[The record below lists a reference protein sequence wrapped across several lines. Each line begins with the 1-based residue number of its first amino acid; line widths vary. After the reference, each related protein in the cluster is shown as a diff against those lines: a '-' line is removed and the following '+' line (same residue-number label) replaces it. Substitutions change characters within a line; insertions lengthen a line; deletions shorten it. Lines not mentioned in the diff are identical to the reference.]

1 MSAINNQKRSL
12 LMRLKCQSFIYFLS
26 LLALVFY
33 STLGLAMQKENLS
46 DHNIINQ
53 LKSQG
58 IKPHVTYIHFGNI
71 YSKYKNFP
79 TKPFLTLSEAEK
91 KFPNDSNN
99 IIQFIELDDN
109 YQYKHIVEKERD
121 LIDILFPIALFDDYS
136 DGEYFFTLDENYQLH
151 QLNSVED
158 AFTQDCY
165 LKVFIQQNKVTKIQK
180 RPLTY
185 ITKTVFSY
193 WSNGNKQQEISEKLD
208 LNNNVLVHDEI
219 EYDQAGQRIKLL
231 EDNFITNYKV
241 VMTYLYTQDVYAF
254 MDIFNEKGIKVNH
267 TIFYDELGN
276 VESQY
281 LDESGQIIHTSN
293 IEPNLSTDVYLPQSA
308 IYQSIPMDLLRVH
321 PSYVDKLIEQMAS
334 KDNYTLADQ
343 EAVTRA
349 KFLGIQS
356 NSTYYHP
363 TPFPQWGKDRYKNYP
378 HQLTM
383 TLAQAEYQHPKEQ
396 YVDLVKVTVGDN
408 YQYQTISREKWL
420 QVPLSIPHEQFKP
433 LENGTY
439 FFTLDKQGQL
449 IPLEDIEQAIILP
462 SYVRVEKVMGKIASI
477 LQKTRIQKTQQVYEY
492 NENNQMHKEILMVLE
507 SPSMPLL
514 TVETIYD
521 DIGVFVVS
529 QTIRDS
535 QNKRIAVFSE
545 FNDNNIYGVIERFNR
560 EEEKTNHITIYH
572 NTLIENRHL
581 DKAGNTLL
589 ITDDLTNENDP
600 QPYDELPLYS
610 DKLIQQ
616 IFNAYL
622 NMNKK

>member
-1 MSAINNQKRSL
+1 MKTAFLKKIHLFILISL
-12 LMRLKCQSFIYFLS
+12 
-26 LLALVFY
+26 FY
-33 STLGLAMQKENLS
+33 SILGMAMNKDNLT
-46 DHNIINQ
+46 DDIIINQ
-53 LKSQG
+53 LKLQS
-58 IKPHVTYIHFGNI
+58 IKPHVTYIHSD
-71 YSKYKNFP
+71 YPYTDYKNFP
-79 TKPFLTLSEAEK
+79 TQPFLTLTEAERK
-91 KFPNDSNN
+91 ISYFSDNA
-99 IIQFIELDDN
+99 IQFIELNNN
-109 YQYKHIVEKERD
+109 YQYEKILFNKRD
-121 LIDILFPIALFDDYS
+121 VIDILFPIAMFSEYS
-136 DGEYFFTLDENYQLH
+136 DGEHFFTLDAKNQLH
-151 QLNSVED
+151 HLNSVEE
-158 AFTQDCY
+158 AWKHDCY
-165 LKVFIQQNKVTKIQK
+165 LKIVIEKGKVVKMQK
-180 RPLTY
+180 RPLTWIEKSY
-185 ITKTVFSY
+185 FSY
-193 WSNGNKQQEISEKLD
+193 WANGNKQKEISEQLD
-208 LNNNVLVHDEI
+208 LNNNVKVRYEI
-219 EYDQAGQRIKLL
+219 EFDENGRQNSMLINDFQ
-231 EDNFITNYKV
+231 TNYKIII
-241 VMTYLYTQDVYAF
+241 TFLYTKEIHSLI
-254 MDIFNEKGIKVNH
+254 DIFNEKGIKVNH
-267 TIFYDELGN
+267 TIKYDELGH
-276 VESQY
+276 VKSQY
-281 LDESGQIIHTSN
+281 LDESGQIIYTTD
-293 IEPNLSTDVYLPQSA
+293 IEPNLSIDVNLPQPA
-308 IYQSIPMDLLRVH
+308 IYRSIPMDFNKAS
-321 PSYVDKLIEQMAS
+321 PYYIKKLIEQMAS

-492 NENNQMHKEILMVLE
+492 NENNQMHKEILTVLE

-535 QNKRIAVFSE
+535 QNKRIAVFSK

-616 IFNAYL
+616 IFHAYL
-622 NMNKK
+622 NKNKE

>member
-1 MSAINNQKRSL
+1 MKTAFLKKIHLFILISL
-12 LMRLKCQSFIYFLS
+12 
-26 LLALVFY
+26 FY
-33 STLGLAMQKENLS
+33 SILGMAMNKDNLT
-46 DHNIINQ
+46 DDIIINQ
-53 LKSQG
+53 LKLQS
-58 IKPHVTYIHFGNI
+58 IKPHVTYIHSD
-71 YSKYKNFP
+71 YPYTDYKNFP
-79 TKPFLTLSEAEK
+79 TQPFLTLTEAERK
-91 KFPNDSNN
+91 ISYFSDNA
-99 IIQFIELDDN
+99 IQFIELNNN
-109 YQYKHIVEKERD
+109 YQYEKILFNKRD
-121 LIDILFPIALFDDYS
+121 VIDILFPIAMFSEYS
-136 DGEYFFTLDENYQLH
+136 DGEHFFTLDAKNQLH
-151 QLNSVED
+151 HLNSVEE
-158 AFTQDCY
+158 AWKHDCY
-165 LKVFIQQNKVTKIQK
+165 LKIVIEKGKVVKMQK

-219 EYDQAGQRIKLL
+219 EYDQTGQRIKLL

-241 VMTYLYTQDVYAF
+241 VMTYLYTQDVYAL

-293 IEPNLSTDVYLPQSA
+293 FEPNLSTDAHLPQSA

-321 PSYVDKLIEQMAS
+321 PSHVGKLIEQMAS

-492 NENNQMHKEILMVLE
+492 NENNQMHKEILTVLE
-507 SPSMPLL
+507 SPSMLLL

-529 QTIRDS
+529 QTIKDS
-535 QNKRIAVFSE
+535 QNKRIAVFSK
-545 FNDNNIYGVIERFNR
+545 FNDNNIYGVIERFNQ

-572 NTLIENRHL
+572 NTLIENLHL

-622 NMNKK
+622 NKNKE

>member
-1 MSAINNQKRSL
+1 MKITFLKQIHLFILISL
-12 LMRLKCQSFIYFLS
+12 
-26 LLALVFY
+26 FY
-33 STLGLAMQKENLS
+33 SILGMAMNNDNLT
-46 DHNIINQ
+46 DDIIINQ
-53 LKSQG
+53 LKIQG
-58 IKPHVTYIHFGNI
+58 IKPHVTYIHSD
-71 YSKYKNFP
+71 YPYTDYKNFP
-79 TKPFLTLSEAEK
+79 TQPFLTLTEAERK
-91 KFPNDSNN
+91 ISYFSDNE
-99 IIQFIELDDN
+99 IQFIELNNN
-109 YQYKHIVEKERD
+109 YQYEKILFNKRD
-121 LIDILFPIALFDDYS
+121 VIDILFPIAMFSEYS
-136 DGEYFFTLDENYQLH
+136 DGEHFFTLDEKYQLH
-151 QLNSVED
+151 HLNSVEE
-158 AFTQDCY
+158 AWKQDCY
-165 LKVFIQQNKVTKIQK
+165 LKIVIEKGKVVKMQK
-180 RPLTY
+180 RPLTWIQKSY
-185 ITKTVFSY
+185 FSY
-193 WSNGNKQQEISEKLD
+193 WANGNKQKEISEQLD
-208 LNNNVLVHDEI
+208 LNNSVKVRYEI
-219 EYDQAGQRIKLL
+219 EYDQTGQRIKLL

-241 VMTYLYTQDVYAF
+241 VMTYLYTQDVYAL

-276 VESQY
+276 VENQY

-492 NENNQMHKEILMVLE
+492 NENNQMHKEILTVLE

-529 QTIRDS
+529 QTIKDS
-535 QNKRIAVFSE
+535 QNKRIAVFSK

-560 EEEKTNHITIYH
+560 EEEKTNHITIYR

-622 NMNKK
+622 NKNKE

>member
-1 MSAINNQKRSL
+1 MKTAFLKKIHLFILISL
-12 LMRLKCQSFIYFLS
+12 
-26 LLALVFY
+26 FY
-33 STLGLAMQKENLS
+33 SILGMAMNKDNLT
-46 DHNIINQ
+46 DDIIINQ
-53 LKSQG
+53 LKLQS
-58 IKPHVTYIHFGNI
+58 IKPHVTYIHSD
-71 YSKYKNFP
+71 YPYTDYKNFP
-79 TKPFLTLSEAEK
+79 TQPFLTLTEAERK
-91 KFPNDSNN
+91 ISYFSDNA
-99 IIQFIELDDN
+99 IQFIELNNN
-109 YQYKHIVEKERD
+109 YQYEKILFNKRD
-121 LIDILFPIALFDDYS
+121 VIDILFPIAMFSEYS
-136 DGEYFFTLDENYQLH
+136 DGEHFFTLDAKNQLH
-151 QLNSVED
+151 HLNSVEE
-158 AFTQDCY
+158 AWKHDCY
-165 LKVFIQQNKVTKIQK
+165 LKIVIEKGKVVKMQK
-180 RPLTY
+180 RPLTWIEKSY
-185 ITKTVFSY
+185 FSY
-193 WSNGNKQQEISEKLD
+193 WANGNKQKEISEQLD
-208 LNNNVLVHDEI
+208 LNNNVKVRYEI
-219 EYDQAGQRIKLL
+219 EYDQTGQRIKLL

-241 VMTYLYTQDVYAF
+241 VMTYLYTQDIYAF

-293 IEPNLSTDVYLPQSA
+293 IEPNLSTDVYLPQST

-321 PSYVDKLIEQMAS
+321 PSHVDKLIEQMAS

-363 TPFPQWGKDRYKNYP
+363 TPFPQWAKDRYKNYP

-439 FFTLDKQGQL
+439 FFTLNKQGQL
-449 IPLEDIEQAIILP
+449 IPLEAIEQAIISP

-477 LQKTRIQKTQQVYEY
+477 LQKTRIKKTQQVYEY
-492 NENNQMHKEILMVLE
+492 NENNQMHKEILTVLE

-529 QTIRDS
+529 QTIKDS
-535 QNKRIAVFSE
+535 QNKRIAVFSK
-545 FNDNNIYGVIERFNR
+545 FNDNNIYGVIERFNQ

-616 IFNAYL
+616 IFHDYL
-622 NMNKK
+622 NKNKE

>member
-1 MSAINNQKRSL
+1 MNNH
-12 LMRLKCQSFIYFLS
+12 
-26 LLALVFY
+26 
-33 STLGLAMQKENLS
+33 NLT
-46 DHNIINQ
+46 DDIIINQ
-53 LKSQG
+53 LKIQG
-58 IKPHVTYIHFGNI
+58 IKPHVTYIHSD
-71 YSKYKNFP
+71 YPYTDYKNFP
-79 TKPFLTLSEAEK
+79 TQPFLTLTEAERK
-91 KFPNDSNN
+91 ISYFSDNE
-99 IIQFIELDDN
+99 IQFIELNNN
-109 YQYKHIVEKERD
+109 YQYEKILFNKRD
-121 LIDILFPIALFDDYS
+121 VIDILFPIAMFSEYS
-136 DGEYFFTLDENYQLH
+136 DGEHFFTLDEKYQLH
-151 QLNSVED
+151 HLNSVEE
-158 AFTQDCY
+158 AWKQDCY
-165 LKVFIQQNKVTKIQK
+165 LKIVIEKGKVVKMQK
-180 RPLTY
+180 RPLTWIEKSY
-185 ITKTVFSY
+185 FSY
-193 WSNGNKQQEISEKLD
+193 WSNGNKQKEISEQLD
-208 LNNNVLVHDEI
+208 LNNNAKVRYEI
-219 EYDQAGQRIKLL
+219 EYDQTGQRIKLL
-231 EDNFITNYKV
+231 EHNFITNYKM

-293 IEPNLSTDVYLPQSA
+293 IEPDLSTDVYLPQSA

-462 SYVRVEKVMGKIASI
+462 SYVRVEKVMGKITSI

-492 NENNQMHKEILMVLE
+492 NENNQMHKEILTVLE

-535 QNKRIAVFSE
+535 QNKRIAVFSK
-545 FNDNNIYGVIERFNR
+545 FNDNNIYGVIERFNQ

>member
-1 MSAINNQKRSL
+1 MKIAFLKKIHLFILISL
-12 LMRLKCQSFIYFLS
+12 
-26 LLALVFY
+26 FY
-33 STLGLAMQKENLS
+33 SILGMAMNNDNLT
-46 DHNIINQ
+46 DDIIINQ
-53 LKSQG
+53 LKIQG
-58 IKPHVTYIHFGNI
+58 IKPHVTYIHSD
-71 YSKYKNFP
+71 YPYTDYKNFP
-79 TKPFLTLSEAEK
+79 TKPFLTLTEAERK
-91 KFPNDSNN
+91 ISYFSDNA
-99 IIQFIELDDN
+99 IQFIELNNN
-109 YQYKHIVEKERD
+109 YQYEKILFNKRD
-121 LIDILFPIALFDDYS
+121 VIDILFPIAMFSEYS
-136 DGEYFFTLDENYQLH
+136 DGEHFFTLDEKYQLH
-151 QLNSVED
+151 HLNSVEE
-158 AFTQDCY
+158 AWKQDCY
-165 LKVFIQQNKVTKIQK
+165 LKIVIEKGKVVKMQK
-180 RPLTY
+180 RPLTWIEKSY
-185 ITKTVFSY
+185 FSY
-193 WSNGNKQQEISEKLD
+193 WSNGNKQKEISEQLD
-208 LNNNVLVHDEI
+208 LNNNVKVRYEI
-219 EYDQAGQRIKLL
+219 EYDQTGQRIKLL
-231 EDNFITNYKV
+231 EHNFITNYKM

-267 TIFYDELGN
+267 TIFYDKLGN

-293 IEPNLSTDVYLPQSA
+293 IEPDLSTDVYLPQSA

-462 SYVRVEKVMGKIASI
+462 SYVRIEKVMGKIASI
-477 LQKTRIQKTQQVYEY
+477 LQKTRIQKTQQIYEY
-492 NENNQMHKEILMVLE
+492 NENNQMHKEILTVLE

-535 QNKRIAVFSE
+535 QNKRIAVFSK
-545 FNDNNIYGVIERFNR
+545 FNDNNIYGVIERFNQ

-622 NMNKK
+622 NKNKE

>member
-1 MSAINNQKRSL
+1 MKTAFLKKIHLFILISL
-12 LMRLKCQSFIYFLS
+12 
-26 LLALVFY
+26 FY
-33 STLGLAMQKENLS
+33 SILGMAMNKDNLT
-46 DHNIINQ
+46 DDIIINQ
-53 LKSQG
+53 LKLQS
-58 IKPHVTYIHFGNI
+58 IKPHVTYIHSD
-71 YSKYKNFP
+71 YPYTDYKNFP
-79 TKPFLTLSEAEK
+79 TQPFLTLTEAERK
-91 KFPNDSNN
+91 ISYFSDNA
-99 IIQFIELDDN
+99 IQFIELNNN
-109 YQYKHIVEKERD
+109 YQYEKILFNKRD
-121 LIDILFPIALFDDYS
+121 VIDILFPIAMFSEYS
-136 DGEYFFTLDENYQLH
+136 DGEHFFTLDAKNQLH
-151 QLNSVED
+151 HLNSVEE
-158 AFTQDCY
+158 AWKHDCY
-165 LKVFIQQNKVTKIQK
+165 LKIVIEKGKVVKMQK
-180 RPLTY
+180 RPLTWIEKSY
-185 ITKTVFSY
+185 FSY
-193 WSNGNKQQEISEKLD
+193 WANGNKQKEISEQLD
-208 LNNNVLVHDEI
+208 LNNNVKVRYEI
-219 EYDQAGQRIKLL
+219 EFDENGRQNSMLINDFQ
-231 EDNFITNYKV
+231 TNYKIII
-241 VMTYLYTQDVYAF
+241 TFLYTKEIHSLI
-254 MDIFNEKGIKVNH
+254 DIFNEKGIKVNH
-267 TIFYDELGN
+267 TIKYDELGH
-276 VESQY
+276 VKSQY
-281 LDESGQIIHTSN
+281 LDESGQIIYTTD
-293 IEPNLSTDVYLPQSA
+293 IEPNLSIDVNLPQPA
-308 IYQSIPMDLLRVH
+308 IYRSIPMDFNKAS
-321 PSYVDKLIEQMAS
+321 PYYIKKLIEQMAS
-334 KDNYTLADQ
+334 KDNYNLADQ

-492 NENNQMHKEILMVLE
+492 NENNQMHKEILTVLE

-529 QTIRDS
+529 QTIKDS
-535 QNKRIAVFSE
+535 QNKRIAVFSK

-622 NMNKK
+622 NKNKE

>member
-1 MSAINNQKRSL
+1 MKITFLKQIHLFILISL
-12 LMRLKCQSFIYFLS
+12 
-26 LLALVFY
+26 FY
-33 STLGLAMQKENLS
+33 SILGMAMNNDNLT
-46 DHNIINQ
+46 DDIIINQ
-53 LKSQG
+53 LKIQG
-58 IKPHVTYIHFGNI
+58 IKPHVTYIHSD
-71 YSKYKNFP
+71 YPYTDYKNFP
-79 TKPFLTLSEAEK
+79 TQPFLTLTEAERK
-91 KFPNDSNN
+91 ISYFSDNE
-99 IIQFIELDDN
+99 IQFIELNNN
-109 YQYKHIVEKERD
+109 YQYEKILFNKRD
-121 LIDILFPIALFDDYS
+121 VIDILFPIAMFSEYS
-136 DGEYFFTLDENYQLH
+136 DGEHFFTLDEKYQLH
-151 QLNSVED
+151 HLNSVEE
-158 AFTQDCY
+158 AWKQDCY
-165 LKVFIQQNKVTKIQK
+165 LKIVIEKGKVVKMQK
-180 RPLTY
+180 RPLTWIQKSY
-185 ITKTVFSY
+185 FSY
-193 WSNGNKQQEISEKLD
+193 WANGNKQKEISEQLD
-208 LNNNVLVHDEI
+208 LNNSVKVRYEI
-219 EYDQAGQRIKLL
+219 EYDQTGQRIKLL

-241 VMTYLYTQDVYAF
+241 VMTYLYTQDVYAL

-276 VESQY
+276 VENQY

-321 PSYVDKLIEQMAS
+321 PSHVDKLIEQMAS

-622 NMNKK
+622 NKNKE

>member
-1 MSAINNQKRSL
+1 MKITFLKQIHLFILISL
-12 LMRLKCQSFIYFLS
+12 
-26 LLALVFY
+26 FY
-33 STLGLAMQKENLS
+33 SIFGMAMNNDNLT
-46 DHNIINQ
+46 DDIIINQ
-53 LKSQG
+53 LKIQG
-58 IKPHVTYIHFGNI
+58 IKPHVTYIHSD
-71 YSKYKNFP
+71 YPYTDYKNFP
-79 TKPFLTLSEAEK
+79 TQPFLTLTEAERK
-91 KFPNDSNN
+91 ISYFSDNE
-99 IIQFIELDDN
+99 IQFIELNNN
-109 YQYKHIVEKERD
+109 YQYEKILFNKRD
-121 LIDILFPIALFDDYS
+121 VIDILFPIAMFSEYS
-136 DGEYFFTLDENYQLH
+136 DGEHFFTLDEKYQLH
-151 QLNSVED
+151 HLNSVEE
-158 AFTQDCY
+158 AWKQDCY
-165 LKVFIQQNKVTKIQK
+165 LKIVIEKGKVVKMQK
-180 RPLTY
+180 RPLTWIQKSY
-185 ITKTVFSY
+185 FSY
-193 WSNGNKQQEISEKLD
+193 WDNGNKQKEISEQLD
-208 LNNNVLVHDEI
+208 LNNSVKVRYEI
-219 EYDQAGQRIKLL
+219 EYDQTGQRIKLL
-231 EDNFITNYKV
+231 EDNFITHYKV

-293 IEPNLSTDVYLPQSA
+293 FEPNLSTDVYLPQSA

-334 KDNYTLADQ
+334 KDNYNLADQ

-492 NENNQMHKEILMVLE
+492 NENNQMHKEILTVLE

-535 QNKRIAVFSE
+535 QNKRIAVFSK
-545 FNDNNIYGVIERFNR
+545 FNDNNIYGVIERFNQ
-560 EEEKTNHITIYH
+560 EEEKTNHITIYR

-589 ITDDLTNENDP
+589 ITGDLTNENDP

-616 IFNAYL
+616 IFHAYL
-622 NMNKK
+622 NKNKE

>member
-1 MSAINNQKRSL
+1 MKITFLKQIHLFILISL
-12 LMRLKCQSFIYFLS
+12 
-26 LLALVFY
+26 FY
-33 STLGLAMQKENLS
+33 SILGMAMNNDNLT
-46 DHNIINQ
+46 DDIIINQ
-53 LKSQG
+53 LKIQG
-58 IKPHVTYIHFGNI
+58 IKPHVTYIHSD
-71 YSKYKNFP
+71 YPYTDYKNFP
-79 TKPFLTLSEAEK
+79 TQPFLTLTEAERK
-91 KFPNDSNN
+91 ISYFSDNE
-99 IIQFIELDDN
+99 IQFIELNNN
-109 YQYKHIVEKERD
+109 YQYEKILFNKRD
-121 LIDILFPIALFDDYS
+121 VIDILFPIAMFSEYS
-136 DGEYFFTLDENYQLH
+136 DGEHFFTLDEKYQLH
-151 QLNSVED
+151 HLNSVEE
-158 AFTQDCY
+158 AWKQDCY
-165 LKVFIQQNKVTKIQK
+165 LKIVIEKGKVVKMQK

-219 EYDQAGQRIKLL
+219 EYDQTGQRIKLL

-241 VMTYLYTQDVYAF
+241 VMTYLYTQDVYAL

-276 VESQY
+276 VENQY

-383 TLAQAEYQHPKEQ
+383 TLAQAENQHPKEQ

-420 QVPLSIPHEQFKP
+420 QVSLSIPHEQFKP

-492 NENNQMHKEILMVLE
+492 NENNQMHKEILTVLE

-529 QTIRDS
+529 QTIKDS
-535 QNKRIAVFSE
+535 QNKRIAVFSK

-560 EEEKTNHITIYH
+560 EKEKTNHITIYR

-600 QPYDELPLYS
+600 QLYDELPLYS

-622 NMNKK
+622 NKNKE

>member
-1 MSAINNQKRSL
+1 MKITFLKQIHLFILISL
-12 LMRLKCQSFIYFLS
+12 
-26 LLALVFY
+26 FY
-33 STLGLAMQKENLS
+33 SILGMAMNNDNLT
-46 DHNIINQ
+46 DDIIINQ
-53 LKSQG
+53 LKIQG
-58 IKPHVTYIHFGNI
+58 IKPHVTYIHSD
-71 YSKYKNFP
+71 YPYTDYKNFP
-79 TKPFLTLSEAEK
+79 TQPFLTLTEAERK
-91 KFPNDSNN
+91 ISYFSDNE
-99 IIQFIELDDN
+99 IQFIELNNN
-109 YQYKHIVEKERD
+109 YQYEKILFNKRD
-121 LIDILFPIALFDDYS
+121 VIDILFPIAMFSEYS
-136 DGEYFFTLDENYQLH
+136 DGEHFFTLDEKYQLH
-151 QLNSVED
+151 HLNSVEE
-158 AFTQDCY
+158 AWKQDCY
-165 LKVFIQQNKVTKIQK
+165 LKIVIEKGKVVKMQK
-180 RPLTY
+180 RPLTWIQKSY
-185 ITKTVFSY
+185 FSY
-193 WSNGNKQQEISEKLD
+193 WANGNKQKEISEQLD
-208 LNNNVLVHDEI
+208 LNNSVKVRYEI
-219 EYDQAGQRIKLL
+219 EYDQTGQRIKLL

-241 VMTYLYTQDVYAF
+241 VMTYLYTQDVYAL

-276 VESQY
+276 VENQY

-492 NENNQMHKEILMVLE
+492 NENNQMHKEILTVLE

-535 QNKRIAVFSE
+535 QNKRIAVFSK

-560 EEEKTNHITIYH
+560 EEEKTNHITIYR

>member
-1 MSAINNQKRSL
+1 MKITFLKQIHLFILISL
-12 LMRLKCQSFIYFLS
+12 
-26 LLALVFY
+26 FY
-33 STLGLAMQKENLS
+33 SIFGMAMNNDNLT
-46 DHNIINQ
+46 DDIIINQ
-53 LKSQG
+53 LKIQG
-58 IKPHVTYIHFGNI
+58 IKPHVTYIHSD
-71 YSKYKNFP
+71 YPYTDYKNFP
-79 TKPFLTLSEAEK
+79 TQPFLTLTEAERK
-91 KFPNDSNN
+91 ISYFSDNE
-99 IIQFIELDDN
+99 IQFIELNNN
-109 YQYKHIVEKERD
+109 YQYEKILFNKRD
-121 LIDILFPIALFDDYS
+121 VIDILFPIAMFSEYS
-136 DGEYFFTLDENYQLH
+136 DGEHFFTLDEKYQLH
-151 QLNSVED
+151 HLNSVEE
-158 AFTQDCY
+158 AWKQDCY
-165 LKVFIQQNKVTKIQK
+165 LKIVIEKGKVVKMQK

-219 EYDQAGQRIKLL
+219 EYDQTGQRIKLL

-241 VMTYLYTQDVYAF
+241 VMTYLYTQDVYAL

-293 IEPNLSTDVYLPQSA
+293 FEPNLSTDVYLPQSA

-321 PSYVDKLIEQMAS
+321 PSHVDKLIEQMAS

-492 NENNQMHKEILMVLE
+492 NENNQMHKEILTVLE

-529 QTIRDS
+529 QTIKDS

-560 EEEKTNHITIYH
+560 EEEKTNHITIYR

-589 ITDDLTNENDP
+589 ITGDLTNENDP

-616 IFNAYL
+616 IFNTYL

>member
-1 MSAINNQKRSL
+1 MKITFLKQIHLFILISL
-12 LMRLKCQSFIYFLS
+12 
-26 LLALVFY
+26 FY
-33 STLGLAMQKENLS
+33 SILGMAMNNDNLT
-46 DHNIINQ
+46 DDIIINQ
-53 LKSQG
+53 LKIQG
-58 IKPHVTYIHFGNI
+58 IKPHVTYIHSD
-71 YSKYKNFP
+71 YPYTDYKNFP
-79 TKPFLTLSEAEK
+79 TQPFLTLTEAERK
-91 KFPNDSNN
+91 ISYFSDNE
-99 IIQFIELDDN
+99 IQFIELNNN
-109 YQYKHIVEKERD
+109 YQYEKILFNKRD
-121 LIDILFPIALFDDYS
+121 VIDILFPIAMFSEYS
-136 DGEYFFTLDENYQLH
+136 DGEHFFTLDEKYQLH
-151 QLNSVED
+151 HLNSVEE
-158 AFTQDCY
+158 AWKQDCY
-165 LKVFIQQNKVTKIQK
+165 LKIVIEKGKVVKMQK
-180 RPLTY
+180 RPLTWIQKSY
-185 ITKTVFSY
+185 FSY
-193 WSNGNKQQEISEKLD
+193 WANGNKQKEISEQLD
-208 LNNNVLVHDEI
+208 LNNSVKVRYEI
-219 EYDQAGQRIKLL
+219 EYDQTGQRIKLL

-462 SYVRVEKVMGKIASI
+462 SYVRIEKVMGKIASI

-492 NENNQMHKEILMVLE
+492 NENNQMHKEILTVLE

-529 QTIRDS
+529 QTIKDS
-535 QNKRIAVFSE
+535 QNKRIAVFSK

-560 EEEKTNHITIYH
+560 EEEKTNHITIYR

-622 NMNKK
+622 NKNKE

>member
-1 MSAINNQKRSL
+1 MKITFLKQIHLFILISL
-12 LMRLKCQSFIYFLS
+12 
-26 LLALVFY
+26 FY
-33 STLGLAMQKENLS
+33 SILGMAMNNDNLT
-46 DHNIINQ
+46 DDIIINQ
-53 LKSQG
+53 LKIQG
-58 IKPHVTYIHFGNI
+58 IKPHVTYIHSD
-71 YSKYKNFP
+71 YPYTDYKNFP
-79 TKPFLTLSEAEK
+79 TQPFLTLTEAERK
-91 KFPNDSNN
+91 ISYFSDNE
-99 IIQFIELDDN
+99 IQFIELNNN
-109 YQYKHIVEKERD
+109 YQYEKILFNKRD
-121 LIDILFPIALFDDYS
+121 VIDILFPIAMFSEYS
-136 DGEYFFTLDENYQLH
+136 DGEHFFTLDEKYQLH
-151 QLNSVED
+151 HLNSVEE
-158 AFTQDCY
+158 AWKQDCY
-165 LKVFIQQNKVTKIQK
+165 LKIVIEKGKVVKMQK
-180 RPLTY
+180 RPLTWIQKSY
-185 ITKTVFSY
+185 FSY
-193 WSNGNKQQEISEKLD
+193 WANGNKQKEISEQLD
-208 LNNNVLVHDEI
+208 LNNSVKVRYEI
-219 EYDQAGQRIKLL
+219 EYDQTGQRIKLL

-241 VMTYLYTQDVYAF
+241 VMTYLYTQDVYAL

-439 FFTLDKQGQL
+439 FFTLDKQDQL

-462 SYVRVEKVMGKIASI
+462 SYVRIEKVMGKIASI

-492 NENNQMHKEILMVLE
+492 NENNQMHKEILTVLE

-529 QTIRDS
+529 QTIKDS
-535 QNKRIAVFSE
+535 QNKRIAVFSK
-545 FNDNNIYGVIERFNR
+545 FNDNNIYGVIERFNQ
-560 EEEKTNHITIYH
+560 EEEKTNHITIYR

-622 NMNKK
+622 NKNKE

>member
-1 MSAINNQKRSL
+1 MKITFLKQIHLFILISL
-12 LMRLKCQSFIYFLS
+12 
-26 LLALVFY
+26 FY
-33 STLGLAMQKENLS
+33 SILGMAMNNDNLT
-46 DHNIINQ
+46 DDIIINQ
-53 LKSQG
+53 LKIQG
-58 IKPHVTYIHFGNI
+58 IKPHVTYIHSD
-71 YSKYKNFP
+71 YPYTDYKNFP
-79 TKPFLTLSEAEK
+79 TQPFLTLTEAERK
-91 KFPNDSNN
+91 ISYFSDNE
-99 IIQFIELDDN
+99 IQFIELNNN
-109 YQYKHIVEKERD
+109 YQYEKILFNKRD
-121 LIDILFPIALFDDYS
+121 VIDILFPIAMFSEYS
-136 DGEYFFTLDENYQLH
+136 DGEHFFTLDEKYQLH
-151 QLNSVED
+151 HLNSVEE
-158 AFTQDCY
+158 AWKQDCY
-165 LKVFIQQNKVTKIQK
+165 LKIVIEKGKVVKMQK
-180 RPLTY
+180 RPLTWIQKSY
-185 ITKTVFSY
+185 FSY
-193 WSNGNKQQEISEKLD
+193 WANGNKQKEISEQLD
-208 LNNNVLVHDEI
+208 LNNSVKVRYEI
-219 EYDQAGQRIKLL
+219 EYDQTGQRIKLL

-241 VMTYLYTQDVYAF
+241 VMTYLYTQDVYAL

-276 VESQY
+276 VENQY

-462 SYVRVEKVMGKIASI
+462 SYVRIEKVMGKIASI

-492 NENNQMHKEILMVLE
+492 NENNQMHKEILTVLE

-529 QTIRDS
+529 QTIKDS
-535 QNKRIAVFSE
+535 QNKRIAVFSK

-560 EEEKTNHITIYH
+560 EEEKTNHITIYR

-622 NMNKK
+622 NKNKE

>member
-1 MSAINNQKRSL
+1 MKIAFLKKIHLFILISL
-12 LMRLKCQSFIYFLS
+12 
-26 LLALVFY
+26 FY
-33 STLGLAMQKENLS
+33 SILGMAMNNDNLT
-46 DHNIINQ
+46 DDIIINQ
-53 LKSQG
+53 LKIQG
-58 IKPHVTYIHFGNI
+58 IKPHVTYIHSD
-71 YSKYKNFP
+71 YPYTDYKNFP
-79 TKPFLTLSEAEK
+79 TQPFLTLTEAERK
-91 KFPNDSNN
+91 ISYFSDNA
-99 IIQFIELDDN
+99 IQFIELNNN
-109 YQYKHIVEKERD
+109 YQYEKILFNKRD
-121 LIDILFPIALFDDYS
+121 VIDILFPIAMFSEYS
-136 DGEYFFTLDENYQLH
+136 DGEHFFTLDEKYQLH
-151 QLNSVED
+151 HLNSVEE
-158 AFTQDCY
+158 AWKQDCY
-165 LKVFIQQNKVTKIQK
+165 LKIVIEKGKVVKMQK
-180 RPLTY
+180 RPLTWIEKSY
-185 ITKTVFSY
+185 FSY
-193 WSNGNKQQEISEKLD
+193 WSNGNKQKEISEQLD
-208 LNNNVLVHDEI
+208 LNNNVKVRYEI
-219 EYDQAGQRIKLL
+219 EYDQTGQRIKLL
-231 EDNFITNYKV
+231 EHNFITNYKM

-293 IEPNLSTDVYLPQSA
+293 FEPNLSTDVYLPQSA
-308 IYQSIPMDLLRVH
+308 IYQSIPMDLLQVH
-321 PSYVDKLIEQMAS
+321 PSHVDKLIEQMAS

-420 QVPLSIPHEQFKP
+420 QVSLSIPHEQFRP

-492 NENNQMHKEILMVLE
+492 NENNQMHKEILTVLE

-529 QTIRDS
+529 QTIKDS
-535 QNKRIAVFSE
+535 QNKRIAVFSK

-560 EEEKTNHITIYH
+560 EEEKTNHITIYR

-622 NMNKK
+622 NKNKE

>member
-1 MSAINNQKRSL
+1 MKITFLKQIHLFILISL
-12 LMRLKCQSFIYFLS
+12 
-26 LLALVFY
+26 FY
-33 STLGLAMQKENLS
+33 SILGMAMNNDNLT
-46 DHNIINQ
+46 DDIIINQ
-53 LKSQG
+53 LKIQG
-58 IKPHVTYIHFGNI
+58 IKPHVTYIHSD
-71 YSKYKNFP
+71 YPYTDYKNFP
-79 TKPFLTLSEAEK
+79 TQPFLTLTEAERK
-91 KFPNDSNN
+91 ISYFSDNE
-99 IIQFIELDDN
+99 IQFIELNNN
-109 YQYKHIVEKERD
+109 YQYEKILFNKRD
-121 LIDILFPIALFDDYS
+121 VIDILFPIAMFSEYS
-136 DGEYFFTLDENYQLH
+136 DGEHFFTLDEKYQLH
-151 QLNSVED
+151 HLNSVEE
-158 AFTQDCY
+158 AWKQDCY
-165 LKVFIQQNKVTKIQK
+165 LKIVIEKGKVVKMQK
-180 RPLTY
+180 RPLTWIQKSY
-185 ITKTVFSY
+185 FSY
-193 WSNGNKQQEISEKLD
+193 WANGNKQKEISEQLD
-208 LNNNVLVHDEI
+208 LNNSVKVRYEI
-219 EYDQAGQRIKLL
+219 EYDQTGQRIKLL

-241 VMTYLYTQDVYAF
+241 VMTYLYTQDVYAL

-535 QNKRIAVFSE
+535 QNKRIAVFSK

-560 EEEKTNHITIYH
+560 EEEKTNHITIYR

-622 NMNKK
+622 NKNKE

>member
-1 MSAINNQKRSL
+1 MKIAFLKKIHLFILISLFYSIFGMAINND
-12 LMRLKCQSFIYFLS
+12 
-26 LLALVFY
+26 
-33 STLGLAMQKENLS
+33 NLT
-46 DHNIINQ
+46 DDIIIDQ
-53 LKSQG
+53 LKIQG
-58 IKPHVTYIHFGNI
+58 IKPHVTYIHSGDI

-79 TKPFLTLSEAEK
+79 TKPFLTLFEAEK

-99 IIQFIELDDN
+99 IIQFFELDDN
-109 YQYKHIVEKERD
+109 YQYKYIVEKERD

-136 DGEYFFTLDENYQLH
+136 DGEHFFTLDEKYQLH
-151 QLNSVED
+151 HLNSVEE
-158 AFTQDCY
+158 AWKQDCY
-165 LKVFIQQNKVTKIQK
+165 LKIVIEKGKVVKMQK

-219 EYDQAGQRIKLL
+219 EYDQTGQRIKLL
-231 EDNFITNYKV
+231 EDNFITHSKV
-241 VMTYLYTQDVYAF
+241 VMTYLYTQDVYAL

-267 TIFYDELGN
+267 TIFYDKLGN

-293 IEPNLSTDVYLPQSA
+293 FEPNLSTDAHLPQSA
-308 IYQSIPMDLLRVH
+308 IYQPIPMDLLRVH
-321 PSYVDKLIEQMAS
+321 PSHVGKLIEQMAS

-462 SYVRVEKVMGKIASI
+462 SYVRVEKIMGKIASI
-477 LQKTRIQKTQQVYEY
+477 LQKTRIQKTQQIYEY
-492 NENNQMHKEILMVLE
+492 NENNQMHKEILTVLE
-507 SPSMPLL
+507 SPSMPLI

-529 QTIRDS
+529 QTIKDS
-535 QNKRIAVFSE
+535 QNKRIAVFSK

-560 EEEKTNHITIYH
+560 EEEKTNHITIYR

-600 QPYDELPLYS
+600 QLYDELPLYS

-616 IFNAYL
+616 IFKQSLDKFKTNQV
-622 NMNKK
+622 N

>member
-1 MSAINNQKRSL
+1 MKTAFLKKIHLFILISL
-12 LMRLKCQSFIYFLS
+12 
-26 LLALVFY
+26 FY
-33 STLGLAMQKENLS
+33 SILGMAMNNDNLT
-46 DHNIINQ
+46 DDIIINQ
-53 LKSQG
+53 LKIQG
-58 IKPHVTYIHFGNI
+58 IKPHVTYIHSD
-71 YSKYKNFP
+71 YPYTDYKNFP
-79 TKPFLTLSEAEK
+79 TKPFLTLTEAERK
-91 KFPNDSNN
+91 ISYFSDNA
-99 IIQFIELDDN
+99 IQFIELNNN
-109 YQYKHIVEKERD
+109 YQYEKILFNKRD
-121 LIDILFPIALFDDYS
+121 VIDILFPIAMFSEYS
-136 DGEYFFTLDENYQLH
+136 DGEHFFTLDEKYQLH
-151 QLNSVED
+151 HLNSVEE
-158 AFTQDCY
+158 AWKQDCY
-165 LKVFIQQNKVTKIQK
+165 LKIVIEKGKVVKMQK

-219 EYDQAGQRIKLL
+219 EYDQTGQRIKLL
-231 EDNFITNYKV
+231 EDNFITNYKM

-363 TPFPQWGKDRYKNYP
+363 TPFPQWAKDRYKNYP

-492 NENNQMHKEILMVLE
+492 NENNQMHKEILTVLE

-535 QNKRIAVFSE
+535 QNKRIAVFSK
-545 FNDNNIYGVIERFNR
+545 FNDNNIYGVIERFNQ

>member
-1 MSAINNQKRSL
+1 MKITFLKQIHLFILISL
-12 LMRLKCQSFIYFLS
+12 
-26 LLALVFY
+26 FY
-33 STLGLAMQKENLS
+33 SILGMAMNNDNLT
-46 DHNIINQ
+46 DDIIINQ
-53 LKSQG
+53 LKIQG
-58 IKPHVTYIHFGNI
+58 IKPHVTYIHSD
-71 YSKYKNFP
+71 YPYTDYKNFP
-79 TKPFLTLSEAEK
+79 TQPFLTLTEAERK
-91 KFPNDSNN
+91 ISYFSDNE
-99 IIQFIELDDN
+99 IQFIELNNN
-109 YQYKHIVEKERD
+109 YQYEKILFNKRD
-121 LIDILFPIALFDDYS
+121 VIDILFPIAMFSEYS
-136 DGEYFFTLDENYQLH
+136 DGEHFFTLDEKYQLH
-151 QLNSVED
+151 HLNSVEE
-158 AFTQDCY
+158 AWKQDCY
-165 LKVFIQQNKVTKIQK
+165 LKIVIEKGKVVKMQK
-180 RPLTY
+180 RPLTWIQKSY
-185 ITKTVFSY
+185 FSY
-193 WSNGNKQQEISEKLD
+193 WANGNKQKEISEQLD
-208 LNNNVLVHDEI
+208 LNNSVKVRYEI
-219 EYDQAGQRIKLL
+219 EYDQTGQRIKLL

-241 VMTYLYTQDVYAF
+241 VMTYLYTQDVYAL

-293 IEPNLSTDVYLPQSA
+293 FEPNLSTDVYLPQSA

-321 PSYVDKLIEQMAS
+321 PSHVDKLIEQMAS

-383 TLAQAEYQHPKEQ
+383 TLAQAENQHPKEQ

-420 QVPLSIPHEQFKP
+420 QVSLSIPHEQFKP

-492 NENNQMHKEILMVLE
+492 NENNQMHKEILTVLE

-529 QTIRDS
+529 QTIKDS
-535 QNKRIAVFSE
+535 QNKRIAVFSK

-560 EEEKTNHITIYH
+560 EEEKTNHITIYR

-622 NMNKK
+622 NKNKE

>member
-1 MSAINNQKRSL
+1 MKIAFLKKIHLFILISL
-12 LMRLKCQSFIYFLS
+12 
-26 LLALVFY
+26 FY
-33 STLGLAMQKENLS
+33 SILGMAMNNDNLT
-46 DHNIINQ
+46 DDIIINQ
-53 LKSQG
+53 LKIQG
-58 IKPHVTYIHFGNI
+58 IKPHVTYIHSD
-71 YSKYKNFP
+71 YPYTDYKNFP
-79 TKPFLTLSEAEK
+79 TQPFLTLTEAERK
-91 KFPNDSNN
+91 ISYFSDNA
-99 IIQFIELDDN
+99 IQFIELNNN
-109 YQYKHIVEKERD
+109 YQYEKILFNKRD
-121 LIDILFPIALFDDYS
+121 VIDILFPIAMFSEYS
-136 DGEYFFTLDENYQLH
+136 DGEHFFTLDEKYQLH
-151 QLNSVED
+151 HLNSVEE
-158 AFTQDCY
+158 AWKQDCY
-165 LKVFIQQNKVTKIQK
+165 LKIVIEKGKVVKMQK
-180 RPLTY
+180 RPLTWIEKSY
-185 ITKTVFSY
+185 FSY
-193 WSNGNKQQEISEKLD
+193 WSNGNKQKEISEQLD
-208 LNNNVLVHDEI
+208 LNNNVKVRYEI
-219 EYDQAGQRIKLL
+219 EYDQTGQRIKLL

-293 IEPNLSTDVYLPQSA
+293 FEPNLSTDVYLPQSA

-321 PSYVDKLIEQMAS
+321 PSHVDKLIEQMAS

-492 NENNQMHKEILMVLE
+492 NENNQMHKEILTVLE

-535 QNKRIAVFSE
+535 QNKRIAVFSK

-622 NMNKK
+622 NKNKE

>member
-1 MSAINNQKRSL
+1 MKTAFLKKIHLFILISL
-12 LMRLKCQSFIYFLS
+12 
-26 LLALVFY
+26 FY
-33 STLGLAMQKENLS
+33 SILGMAMNNDNLT
-46 DHNIINQ
+46 DDIIINQ
-53 LKSQG
+53 LKIQG
-58 IKPHVTYIHFGNI
+58 IKPHVTYIHSD
-71 YSKYKNFP
+71 YPYTDYKNFP
-79 TKPFLTLSEAEK
+79 TKPFLTLTEAERK
-91 KFPNDSNN
+91 ISYFSDNA
-99 IIQFIELDDN
+99 IQFIELNNN
-109 YQYKHIVEKERD
+109 YQYEKILFNKRD
-121 LIDILFPIALFDDYS
+121 VIDILFPIAMFSEYS
-136 DGEYFFTLDENYQLH
+136 DGEHFFTLDEKYQLH
-151 QLNSVED
+151 HLNSVEE
-158 AFTQDCY
+158 AWKQDCY
-165 LKVFIQQNKVTKIQK
+165 LKIVIEKGKVVKMQK

-219 EYDQAGQRIKLL
+219 EYDQTGQRIKLL

-241 VMTYLYTQDVYAF
+241 VMTYLYTQDVYAL

-363 TPFPQWGKDRYKNYP
+363 TPFPQWAKDRYKNYP

-492 NENNQMHKEILMVLE
+492 NENNQMHKEILTVLE

-535 QNKRIAVFSE
+535 QNKRIAVFSK
-545 FNDNNIYGVIERFNR
+545 FNDNNIYGVIERFNQ

>member
-1 MSAINNQKRSL
+1 MKITFLKQIHLFILISL
-12 LMRLKCQSFIYFLS
+12 
-26 LLALVFY
+26 FY
-33 STLGLAMQKENLS
+33 SILGMAMNNDNLT
-46 DHNIINQ
+46 DDIIINQ
-53 LKSQG
+53 LKIQG
-58 IKPHVTYIHFGNI
+58 IKPHVTYIHSD
-71 YSKYKNFP
+71 YPYTDYKNFP
-79 TKPFLTLSEAEK
+79 TQPFLTLTEAERK
-91 KFPNDSNN
+91 ISYFSDNE
-99 IIQFIELDDN
+99 IQFIELNNN
-109 YQYKHIVEKERD
+109 YQYEKILFNKRD
-121 LIDILFPIALFDDYS
+121 VIDILFPIAMFSEYS
-136 DGEYFFTLDENYQLH
+136 DGEHFFTLDEKYQLH
-151 QLNSVED
+151 HLNSVEE
-158 AFTQDCY
+158 AWKQDCY
-165 LKVFIQQNKVTKIQK
+165 LKIVIEKGKVVKMQK
-180 RPLTY
+180 RPLTWIQKSY
-185 ITKTVFSY
+185 FSY
-193 WSNGNKQQEISEKLD
+193 WANGNKQKEISEQLD
-208 LNNNVLVHDEI
+208 LNNSVKVRYEI
-219 EYDQAGQRIKLL
+219 EYDQTGQRIKLL

-241 VMTYLYTQDVYAF
+241 VMTYLYTQDVYAL

-363 TPFPQWGKDRYKNYP
+363 TPFPQWAKDRYKNYP

-492 NENNQMHKEILMVLE
+492 NENNQMHKEILTVLE

-529 QTIRDS
+529 QTIKDS
-535 QNKRIAVFSE
+535 QNKRIAVFSK

-560 EEEKTNHITIYH
+560 EEEKTNHITIYR

-622 NMNKK
+622 NMNKE

>member
-1 MSAINNQKRSL
+1 MKTAFLKKIHLFILISL
-12 LMRLKCQSFIYFLS
+12 
-26 LLALVFY
+26 FY
-33 STLGLAMQKENLS
+33 SILGMAMNNDNLT
-46 DHNIINQ
+46 DDIIINQ
-53 LKSQG
+53 LKLQS
-58 IKPHVTYIHFGNI
+58 IKPHVTYIHSDYPFND
-71 YSKYKNFP
+71 YKNFP
-79 TKPFLTLSEAEK
+79 TQPFLTLTEAERK
-91 KFPNDSNN
+91 ISYFSDNA
-99 IIQFIELDDN
+99 IQFIELNNN
-109 YQYKHIVEKERD
+109 YQYEKILFNKRD
-121 LIDILFPIALFDDYS
+121 VIDILFPIAMFSEYS
-136 DGEYFFTLDENYQLH
+136 DGEHFFTLDEKYQLH
-151 QLNSVED
+151 HLNSVEE
-158 AFTQDCY
+158 AWKQDCY
-165 LKVFIQQNKVTKIQK
+165 LKIVIEKGKVVKMQK
-180 RPLTY
+180 RPLTWIEKSY
-185 ITKTVFSY
+185 FSY
-193 WSNGNKQQEISEKLD
+193 WSNGNKQKEISEQLD
-208 LNNNVLVHDEI
+208 LNNNAKVRYEI
-219 EYDQAGQRIKLL
+219 EYDQTGQRIKLL
-231 EDNFITNYKV
+231 EHNFITNYKM

-267 TIFYDELGN
+267 TIFYDKLGN

-321 PSYVDKLIEQMAS
+321 PSHVDKLIEQMAS

-492 NENNQMHKEILMVLE
+492 NENNQMHKEILTVLE

-529 QTIRDS
+529 QTIKDS
-535 QNKRIAVFSE
+535 QNKRIAVFSK
-545 FNDNNIYGVIERFNR
+545 FNDNNIYGVIERFNQ

-622 NMNKK
+622 NKNKE

>member
-1 MSAINNQKRSL
+1 MKITFLKQIHLFILISL
-12 LMRLKCQSFIYFLS
+12 
-26 LLALVFY
+26 FY
-33 STLGLAMQKENLS
+33 SIFGMAMNNDNLT
-46 DHNIINQ
+46 DDIIINQ
-53 LKSQG
+53 LKIQG
-58 IKPHVTYIHFGNI
+58 IKPHVTYIHSD
-71 YSKYKNFP
+71 YPYTDYKNFP
-79 TKPFLTLSEAEK
+79 TQPFLTLTEAERK
-91 KFPNDSNN
+91 ISYFSDNE
-99 IIQFIELDDN
+99 IQFIELNNN
-109 YQYKHIVEKERD
+109 YQYEYILFNKRD
-121 LIDILFPIALFDDYS
+121 VIDILFPIAMFSEYS
-136 DGEYFFTLDENYQLH
+136 DGEHFFTLDEKYQLH
-151 QLNSVED
+151 HLNSVEE
-158 AFTQDCY
+158 AWKQDCY
-165 LKVFIQQNKVTKIQK
+165 LKIVIEKGKVVKMQK
-180 RPLTY
+180 RPLTWIQKSY
-185 ITKTVFSY
+185 FSY
-193 WSNGNKQQEISEKLD
+193 WANGNKQKEISEQLD
-208 LNNNVLVHDEI
+208 LNNSVKVRYEI
-219 EYDQAGQRIKLL
+219 EYDQTGQRIKLL

-241 VMTYLYTQDVYAF
+241 VMTYLYTQDVYAL

-321 PSYVDKLIEQMAS
+321 PSHVDKLIEQMAS

-492 NENNQMHKEILMVLE
+492 NENNQMHKEILTVLE

-535 QNKRIAVFSE
+535 QNKRIAVFSK
-545 FNDNNIYGVIERFNR
+545 FNDNIIYGVIERFNR
-560 EEEKTNHITIYH
+560 EEEKTNHITIYR

-622 NMNKK
+622 NKNKE

>member
-1 MSAINNQKRSL
+1 MKITFLKQIHLFILISL
-12 LMRLKCQSFIYFLS
+12 
-26 LLALVFY
+26 FY
-33 STLGLAMQKENLS
+33 SILGMAMNNDNLT
-46 DHNIINQ
+46 DDIIINQ
-53 LKSQG
+53 LKIQG
-58 IKPHVTYIHFGNI
+58 IKPHVTYIHSD
-71 YSKYKNFP
+71 YPYTDYKNFP
-79 TKPFLTLSEAEK
+79 TQPFLTLTEAERK
-91 KFPNDSNN
+91 ISYFSDNA
-99 IIQFIELDDN
+99 IQFIELNNN
-109 YQYKHIVEKERD
+109 YQYEYTLFNKRD
-121 LIDILFPIALFDDYS
+121 VIDILFPIAMFSEYS
-136 DGEYFFTLDENYQLH
+136 DGEHFFTLDEKYQLH
-151 QLNSVED
+151 HLNSVEE
-158 AFTQDCY
+158 AWKQDCY
-165 LKVFIQQNKVTKIQK
+165 LKIVIEKGKVVKMQK
-180 RPLTY
+180 RPLTWIQKSY
-185 ITKTVFSY
+185 FSY
-193 WSNGNKQQEISEKLD
+193 WSNGNKQKEISEQLD
-208 LNNNVLVHDEI
+208 LNNNVKVRYEI
-219 EYDQAGQRIKLL
+219 EYDQTGQRIKLL
-231 EDNFITNYKV
+231 EHNLITNYKM
-241 VMTYLYTQDVYAF
+241 VMTYLYTQDVYAL

-363 TPFPQWGKDRYKNYP
+363 TPFPQWAKDRYKNYP

-383 TLAQAEYQHPKEQ
+383 TLAQSEYQHPKEQ

-462 SYVRVEKVMGKIASI
+462 SYVRIEKVMGKIASI

-492 NENNQMHKEILMVLE
+492 NENNQMHKEILTVLE

-535 QNKRIAVFSE
+535 QNKRIAVFSK

-616 IFNAYL
+616 IFHAYL
-622 NMNKK
+622 NKNKE

>member
-1 MSAINNQKRSL
+1 MKITFLKQIHLFILISL
-12 LMRLKCQSFIYFLS
+12 
-26 LLALVFY
+26 FY
-33 STLGLAMQKENLS
+33 SIFGMAMNNDNLT
-46 DHNIINQ
+46 DDIIINQ
-53 LKSQG
+53 LKIQG
-58 IKPHVTYIHFGNI
+58 IKPHVTYIHSD
-71 YSKYKNFP
+71 YPYTDYKNFP
-79 TKPFLTLSEAEK
+79 TQPFLTLTEAERK
-91 KFPNDSNN
+91 ISYFSDNE
-99 IIQFIELDDN
+99 IQFIELNNN
-109 YQYKHIVEKERD
+109 YQYEKILFNKRD
-121 LIDILFPIALFDDYS
+121 VIDILFPIAMFSEYS
-136 DGEYFFTLDENYQLH
+136 DGEHFFTLDEKYQLH
-151 QLNSVED
+151 HLNSVEE
-158 AFTQDCY
+158 AWKQDCY
-165 LKVFIQQNKVTKIQK
+165 LKIVIEKGKVVKMQK
-180 RPLTY
+180 RPLTWIEKSY
-185 ITKTVFSY
+185 FSY
-193 WSNGNKQQEISEKLD
+193 WSNGNKQKEISEQLD
-208 LNNNVLVHDEI
+208 LNNNAKVRYEI
-219 EYDQAGQRIKLL
+219 EYDQTGQRIKLL
-231 EDNFITNYKV
+231 EHNFITNYKM
-241 VMTYLYTQDVYAF
+241 VMTYLYTQDVYAL

-321 PSYVDKLIEQMAS
+321 PSHVDKLIEQMAS

-363 TPFPQWGKDRYKNYP
+363 TPFPQWAKDRYKNYP

-492 NENNQMHKEILMVLE
+492 NENNQMHKEILTVLE

-529 QTIRDS
+529 QTIKDS
-535 QNKRIAVFSE
+535 QNKRIAVFSK

-581 DKAGNTLL
+581 DKARNTLL

>member
-1 MSAINNQKRSL
+1 MKTAFLKKIHLFILISL
-12 LMRLKCQSFIYFLS
+12 
-26 LLALVFY
+26 FY
-33 STLGLAMQKENLS
+33 SILGMAMNNDNLT
-46 DHNIINQ
+46 DDIIINQ
-53 LKSQG
+53 LKIQG
-58 IKPHVTYIHFGNI
+58 IKPHVTYIHSD
-71 YSKYKNFP
+71 YPYTDYKNFP
-79 TKPFLTLSEAEK
+79 TQPFLTLTEAERK
-91 KFPNDSNN
+91 ISYFSDNE
-99 IIQFIELDDN
+99 IQFIELNNN
-109 YQYKHIVEKERD
+109 YQYEKILFNKRD
-121 LIDILFPIALFDDYS
+121 VIDILFPIAMFSEYS
-136 DGEYFFTLDENYQLH
+136 DGEHFFTLDEKYQLH
-151 QLNSVED
+151 HLNSVEE
-158 AFTQDCY
+158 AWKQDCY
-165 LKVFIQQNKVTKIQK
+165 LKIVIEKGKVVKMQK
-180 RPLTY
+180 RPLTWIEKSY
-185 ITKTVFSY
+185 FSY
-193 WSNGNKQQEISEKLD
+193 WANGNKQKEISEQLD
-208 LNNNVLVHDEI
+208 LNNSVKVRYEI
-219 EYDQAGQRIKLL
+219 EYDQTGQRIKLL

-276 VESQY
+276 VENQY
-281 LDESGQIIHTSN
+281 LDESGQIIYTTD
-293 IEPNLSTDVYLPQSA
+293 IEPNLSIDVNLPQPA
-308 IYQSIPMDLLRVH
+308 IYRSIPMDFNKAS
-321 PSYVDKLIEQMAS
+321 PYYIKKLIEQMAS

-535 QNKRIAVFSE
+535 QNKRIAVFSK
-545 FNDNNIYGVIERFNR
+545 FNDNNIYGVIERFNQ
-560 EEEKTNHITIYH
+560 EEEKTNHITIYR

-610 DKLIQQ
+610 DKFIQQ

-622 NMNKK
+622 NKNKE

>member
-1 MSAINNQKRSL
+1 MKITFLKQIHLFILISL
-12 LMRLKCQSFIYFLS
+12 
-26 LLALVFY
+26 FY
-33 STLGLAMQKENLS
+33 SILGMAMNNDNLT
-46 DHNIINQ
+46 DDIIINQ
-53 LKSQG
+53 LKIQG
-58 IKPHVTYIHFGNI
+58 IKPHVTYIHSD
-71 YSKYKNFP
+71 YPYTDYKNFP
-79 TKPFLTLSEAEK
+79 TQPFLTLTEAERK
-91 KFPNDSNN
+91 ISYFSDNE
-99 IIQFIELDDN
+99 IQFIELNNN
-109 YQYKHIVEKERD
+109 YQYEKILFNKRD
-121 LIDILFPIALFDDYS
+121 VIDILFPIAMFSEYS
-136 DGEYFFTLDENYQLH
+136 DGEHFFTLDEKYQLH
-151 QLNSVED
+151 HLNSVEE
-158 AFTQDCY
+158 AWKQDCY
-165 LKVFIQQNKVTKIQK
+165 LKIVIEKGKVVKMQK
-180 RPLTY
+180 RPLTWIQKSY
-185 ITKTVFSY
+185 FSY
-193 WSNGNKQQEISEKLD
+193 WANGNKQKEISEQLD
-208 LNNNVLVHDEI
+208 LNNSVKVRYEI
-219 EYDQAGQRIKLL
+219 EYDQTGQRIKLL

-241 VMTYLYTQDVYAF
+241 VMTYLYTQDVYAL

-276 VESQY
+276 VENQY

-492 NENNQMHKEILMVLE
+492 NENNQMHKEILTVLE

-529 QTIRDS
+529 QTIKDS
-535 QNKRIAVFSE
+535 QNKRIAVFSK
-545 FNDNNIYGVIERFNR
+545 FNDNNIYGVIERFNQ
-560 EEEKTNHITIYH
+560 EEEKTNHITIYR

-622 NMNKK
+622 NKNKE

>member
-1 MSAINNQKRSL
+1 MKTAFLKKIHLFILISL
-12 LMRLKCQSFIYFLS
+12 
-26 LLALVFY
+26 FY
-33 STLGLAMQKENLS
+33 SILGMAMNKDNLT
-46 DHNIINQ
+46 DDIIINQ
-53 LKSQG
+53 LKLQS
-58 IKPHVTYIHFGNI
+58 IKPHVTYIHSD
-71 YSKYKNFP
+71 YPYTDYKNFP
-79 TKPFLTLSEAEK
+79 TQPFLTLTEAERK
-91 KFPNDSNN
+91 ISYFSDNA
-99 IIQFIELDDN
+99 IQFIELNNN
-109 YQYKHIVEKERD
+109 YQYEKILFNKRD
-121 LIDILFPIALFDDYS
+121 VIDILFPIAMFSEYS
-136 DGEYFFTLDENYQLH
+136 DGEHFFTLDAKNQLH
-151 QLNSVED
+151 HLNSVEE
-158 AFTQDCY
+158 AWKHDCY
-165 LKVFIQQNKVTKIQK
+165 LKIVIEKGKVVKMQK
-180 RPLTY
+180 RPLTWIEKSY
-185 ITKTVFSY
+185 FSY
-193 WSNGNKQQEISEKLD
+193 WANGNKQKEISEQLD
-208 LNNNVLVHDEI
+208 LNNNVKVRYEI
-219 EYDQAGQRIKLL
+219 EFDENGRQNSMLINDFQ
-231 EDNFITNYKV
+231 TNYKIII
-241 VMTYLYTQDVYAF
+241 TFLYTKEIHSLI
-254 MDIFNEKGIKVNH
+254 DIFNEKGIKVNH
-267 TIFYDELGN
+267 TIKYDELGH
-276 VESQY
+276 VKSQY
-281 LDESGQIIHTSN
+281 LDESGQIIYTTD
-293 IEPNLSTDVYLPQSA
+293 IEPNLSIDVNLPQPA
-308 IYQSIPMDLLRVH
+308 IYRSIPMDFNKAS
-321 PSYVDKLIEQMAS
+321 PYYIKKLIEQMAS
-334 KDNYTLADQ
+334 KDNYNLADQ

-363 TPFPQWGKDRYKNYP
+363 TPFPQWAKDRYKNYP

-492 NENNQMHKEILMVLE
+492 NENNQMHKEILTVLE

-535 QNKRIAVFSE
+535 QNKRIAVFSK
-545 FNDNNIYGVIERFNR
+545 FNDNNIYGVIERFNQ
-560 EEEKTNHITIYH
+560 EAEKTNHITIYH
-572 NTLIENRHL
+572 NTLIENLHL

-622 NMNKK
+622 NKNKE

>member
-1 MSAINNQKRSL
+1 MKTAFLKKIHLFILISL
-12 LMRLKCQSFIYFLS
+12 
-26 LLALVFY
+26 FY
-33 STLGLAMQKENLS
+33 SILGMAMNKDNLT
-46 DHNIINQ
+46 DDIIINQ
-53 LKSQG
+53 LKLQS
-58 IKPHVTYIHFGNI
+58 IKPHVTYIHSD
-71 YSKYKNFP
+71 YPYTDYKNFP
-79 TKPFLTLSEAEK
+79 TQPFLTLTEAERK
-91 KFPNDSNN
+91 ISYFSDNT
-99 IIQFIELDDN
+99 IQFIELNNN
-109 YQYKHIVEKERD
+109 YQYEKILFNKRD
-121 LIDILFPIALFDDYS
+121 VIDILFPIAMFSEYS
-136 DGEYFFTLDENYQLH
+136 DGEHFFTLDAKNQLH
-151 QLNSVED
+151 HLNSVEE
-158 AFTQDCY
+158 AWKHDCY
-165 LKVFIQQNKVTKIQK
+165 LKIVIEKGKVVKMQK
-180 RPLTY
+180 RPLTWIEKSY
-185 ITKTVFSY
+185 FSY
-193 WSNGNKQQEISEKLD
+193 WANGNKQKEISEQLD
-208 LNNNVLVHDEI
+208 LNNNVKVRYEI
-219 EYDQAGQRIKLL
+219 EFDEKGRQNSMLINDFQ
-231 EDNFITNYKV
+231 TNYKIII
-241 VMTYLYTQDVYAF
+241 TFLYTKEIHSLI
-254 MDIFNEKGIKVNH
+254 DIFNEKGIKVNH
-267 TIFYDELGN
+267 TIKYDELGH
-276 VESQY
+276 VKSQY
-281 LDESGQIIHTSN
+281 LDESGQIIYTTD
-293 IEPNLSTDVYLPQSA
+293 IEPNLSIDVNLPQPA
-308 IYQSIPMDLLRVH
+308 IYRSIPMDFNKAS
-321 PSYVDKLIEQMAS
+321 PYYIKKLIEQMAS
-334 KDNYTLADQ
+334 KDNYNLADQ

-492 NENNQMHKEILMVLE
+492 NENNQMHKEILTVLE

-529 QTIRDS
+529 QTIKDS

-622 NMNKK
+622 NKNKE

>member
-1 MSAINNQKRSL
+1 MKITFLKQIHLFILISL
-12 LMRLKCQSFIYFLS
+12 
-26 LLALVFY
+26 FY
-33 STLGLAMQKENLS
+33 SILGMAMNNDNLT
-46 DHNIINQ
+46 DDIIINQ
-53 LKSQG
+53 LKIQG
-58 IKPHVTYIHFGNI
+58 IKPHVTYIHSD
-71 YSKYKNFP
+71 YPYTDYKNFP
-79 TKPFLTLSEAEK
+79 TQPFLTLTEAERK
-91 KFPNDSNN
+91 ISYFSDNE
-99 IIQFIELDDN
+99 IQFIELNNN
-109 YQYKHIVEKERD
+109 YQYEKILFNKRD
-121 LIDILFPIALFDDYS
+121 VIDILFPIAMFSEYS
-136 DGEYFFTLDENYQLH
+136 DGEHFFTLDEKYQLH
-151 QLNSVED
+151 HLNSVEE
-158 AFTQDCY
+158 AWKQDCY
-165 LKVFIQQNKVTKIQK
+165 LKIVIEKGKVVKMQK
-180 RPLTY
+180 RPLTWIQKSY
-185 ITKTVFSY
+185 FSY
-193 WSNGNKQQEISEKLD
+193 WANGNKQKEISEQLD
-208 LNNNVLVHDEI
+208 LNNSVKVRYEI
-219 EYDQAGQRIKLL
+219 EYDQTGQRIKLL

-241 VMTYLYTQDVYAF
+241 VMTYLYTQDVYAL

-363 TPFPQWGKDRYKNYP
+363 TPFPQWAKDRYKNYP

-462 SYVRVEKVMGKIASI
+462 SYVRIEKVMGKIASI
-477 LQKTRIQKTQQVYEY
+477 LQKTRIQKMQQVYEY
-492 NENNQMHKEILMVLE
+492 NENNQMHKEILTVLE

-529 QTIRDS
+529 QTIKDS
-535 QNKRIAVFSE
+535 QNKRIAVFSK
-545 FNDNNIYGVIERFNR
+545 FNDNNIYGVIERFNQ
-560 EEEKTNHITIYH
+560 EEEKTNHITIYR

-622 NMNKK
+622 NKNKE

>member
-1 MSAINNQKRSL
+1 MKITFLKQIHLFILISLFCSILGMAMNND
-12 LMRLKCQSFIYFLS
+12 
-26 LLALVFY
+26 
-33 STLGLAMQKENLS
+33 NLT
-46 DHNIINQ
+46 DDIIINQ
-53 LKSQG
+53 LKIQG
-58 IKPHVTYIHFGNI
+58 IKPHVTYIHSD
-71 YSKYKNFP
+71 YPYTDYKNFP
-79 TKPFLTLSEAEK
+79 TQPFLTLTEAERK
-91 KFPNDSNN
+91 ISYFSDNE
-99 IIQFIELDDN
+99 IQFIELNNN
-109 YQYKHIVEKERD
+109 YQYEYILFNKRD
-121 LIDILFPIALFDDYS
+121 VIDILFPIAMFSEYS
-136 DGEYFFTLDENYQLH
+136 DGEHFFTLDEKYQLH
-151 QLNSVED
+151 HLNSVEE
-158 AFTQDCY
+158 AWKQDCY
-165 LKVFIQQNKVTKIQK
+165 LKIVIEKGKVVKMQK

-219 EYDQAGQRIKLL
+219 EYDQTGQRIKLL

-241 VMTYLYTQDVYAF
+241 VMTYLYTQDVYAL

-293 IEPNLSTDVYLPQSA
+293 FEPNLSTDVYLPQSA

-492 NENNQMHKEILMVLE
+492 NENNQMHKEILTVLE

-529 QTIRDS
+529 QTIKDS

-560 EEEKTNHITIYH
+560 EEEKTNHITIYR

-581 DKAGNTLL
+581 DKEGNTLL

-622 NMNKK
+622 NKNKE

>member
-1 MSAINNQKRSL
+1 MKTAFLKKIHLFILISL
-12 LMRLKCQSFIYFLS
+12 
-26 LLALVFY
+26 FY
-33 STLGLAMQKENLS
+33 SILGMAMNNDNLT
-46 DHNIINQ
+46 DDIIINQ
-53 LKSQG
+53 LKIQG
-58 IKPHVTYIHFGNI
+58 IKPHVTYIHSD
-71 YSKYKNFP
+71 YPYTDYKNFP
-79 TKPFLTLSEAEK
+79 TQPFLTLTEAERK
-91 KFPNDSNN
+91 ISYFSDNE
-99 IIQFIELDDN
+99 IQFIELNNN
-109 YQYKHIVEKERD
+109 YQYEKILFNKRD
-121 LIDILFPIALFDDYS
+121 VIDILFPIAMFSEYS
-136 DGEYFFTLDENYQLH
+136 DGEHFFTLDEKYQLH
-151 QLNSVED
+151 HLNSVEE
-158 AFTQDCY
+158 AWKQDCY
-165 LKVFIQQNKVTKIQK
+165 LKIVIEKGKVVKMQK
-180 RPLTY
+180 RPLTWIQKSY
-185 ITKTVFSY
+185 FSY
-193 WSNGNKQQEISEKLD
+193 WANGNKQKEISEQLD
-208 LNNNVLVHDEI
+208 LNNSVKVRYEI
-219 EYDQAGQRIKLL
+219 EYDQTGQRIKLL

-241 VMTYLYTQDVYAF
+241 VMTYLYTQDVYAL

-276 VESQY
+276 VENQY

-492 NENNQMHKEILMVLE
+492 NENNQMHKEILTVLE

-529 QTIRDS
+529 QTIKDS
-535 QNKRIAVFSE
+535 QNKRIAVFSK

-622 NMNKK
+622 NKNKE

>member
-1 MSAINNQKRSL
+1 MKTAFLKKIHLFILISL
-12 LMRLKCQSFIYFLS
+12 
-26 LLALVFY
+26 FY
-33 STLGLAMQKENLS
+33 SILGMAMNNDNLT
-46 DHNIINQ
+46 DDIIINQ
-53 LKSQG
+53 LKIQG
-58 IKPHVTYIHFGNI
+58 IKPHVTYIHSD
-71 YSKYKNFP
+71 YPYTDYKNFP
-79 TKPFLTLSEAEK
+79 TKPFLTLTEAERK
-91 KFPNDSNN
+91 ISYFSDNA
-99 IIQFIELDDN
+99 IQFIELNNN
-109 YQYKHIVEKERD
+109 YQYEKILFNKRD
-121 LIDILFPIALFDDYS
+121 AIDILFPIAMFSEYS
-136 DGEYFFTLDENYQLH
+136 DGEHFFTLDEKYQLH
-151 QLNSVED
+151 HLNSVEE
-158 AFTQDCY
+158 AWKQDCY
-165 LKVFIQQNKVTKIQK
+165 LKIVIEKGKVVKMQK

-219 EYDQAGQRIKLL
+219 EYDQTGQRIKLL

-241 VMTYLYTQDVYAF
+241 VMTYLYTQDVYAL

-321 PSYVDKLIEQMAS
+321 PSHVDKLIEQMAS

-492 NENNQMHKEILMVLE
+492 NENNQMHKEILTVLE

-535 QNKRIAVFSE
+535 QNKRIAVFSK
-545 FNDNNIYGVIERFNR
+545 FNDNNIYGVIERFNQ
-560 EEEKTNHITIYH
+560 EEEKTNHITIYR

-600 QPYDELPLYS
+600 QHYDELPLYS

>member
-1 MSAINNQKRSL
+1 MKITFLKQIHLFILISL
-12 LMRLKCQSFIYFLS
+12 
-26 LLALVFY
+26 FY
-33 STLGLAMQKENLS
+33 SILGMAMNNDNLT
-46 DHNIINQ
+46 DDIIINQ
-53 LKSQG
+53 LKIQG
-58 IKPHVTYIHFGNI
+58 IKPHVTYIHSD
-71 YSKYKNFP
+71 YPYTDYKNFP
-79 TKPFLTLSEAEK
+79 TQPFLTLTEAERK
-91 KFPNDSNN
+91 ISYFSDNE
-99 IIQFIELDDN
+99 IQFIELNNN
-109 YQYKHIVEKERD
+109 YQYEKILFNKRD
-121 LIDILFPIALFDDYS
+121 VIDILFPIAMFSEYS
-136 DGEYFFTLDENYQLH
+136 DGEHFFTLDEKYQLH
-151 QLNSVED
+151 HLNSVEE
-158 AFTQDCY
+158 AWKQDCY
-165 LKVFIQQNKVTKIQK
+165 LKIVIEKGKVVKMQK

-219 EYDQAGQRIKLL
+219 EYDQTGQRIKLL

-241 VMTYLYTQDVYAF
+241 VMTYLYTQDVYAL

-293 IEPNLSTDVYLPQSA
+293 IEPDLSTDVYLPQSA

-321 PSYVDKLIEQMAS
+321 PSHVDKLIEQMAS

-492 NENNQMHKEILMVLE
+492 NENNQMHKEILTVLE

-535 QNKRIAVFSE
+535 QNKRIAVFSK
-545 FNDNNIYGVIERFNR
+545 FNDNNIYGVIERFNQ
-560 EEEKTNHITIYH
+560 EAEKTNHITIYH
-572 NTLIENRHL
+572 NTLIENLHL

-622 NMNKK
+622 NKNKE